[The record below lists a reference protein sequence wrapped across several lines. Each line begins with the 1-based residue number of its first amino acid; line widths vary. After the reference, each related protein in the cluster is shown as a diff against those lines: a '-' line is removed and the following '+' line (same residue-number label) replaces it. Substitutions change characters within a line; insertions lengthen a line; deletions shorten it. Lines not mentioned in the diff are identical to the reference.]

1 LLIITRKTRNV
12 FDDRKQNA
20 YDKDIFSVNEGVSMQ
35 QEERLAAVLRHLQQ
49 HHRITVEQMCDRF
62 GISRDSA
69 RRDLVKLEERGEIIR
84 VRGGAVLPTLTKH
97 VQSYEER
104 LNNPAGKREIGRVAA
119 SLIHSGDYVLLD
131 TATTVQFAAE
141 WMSAEPHVVVTN
153 SIDVADIFSRK
164 RSAEIHLLGG
174 QLNVWHRGLFGPKT
188 IAALHDM
195 RVDKLLLGA
204 CGITPEGLTAHTVD
218 EAYVKMAMLECADQV
233 IVLADSSK
241 FGKRLFHKVC
251 GLDKIDIVVTD
262 AEPTE
267 EVRAALEQAGVELLV
282 ASRSTEQGRGES

>member
-1 LLIITRKTRNV
+1 
-12 FDDRKQNA
+12 
-20 YDKDIFSVNEGVSMQ
+20 MQ
-35 QEERLAAVLRHLQQ
+35 QEERLAAVLRHLQRHQ
-49 HHRITVEQMCDRF
+49 RITVEQMCDWF

-97 VQSYEER
+97 VQSYQER
-104 LNNPAGKREIGRVAA
+104 LNNPAGKREIGRAAA
-119 SLIHSGDYVLLD
+119 SLIRSGDYLLLD

-141 WMSAEPHVVVTN
+141 CMSAEQCVIVTN

-188 IAALHDM
+188 IADLHEM

-204 CGITPEGLTAHTVD
+204 CGITSEGLTAQTVD
-218 EAYVKMAMLECADQV
+218 EAYVKKAMLACADQV

-251 GLDKIDIVVTD
+251 SLDKIDIVVTD
-262 AEPTE
+262 AEPAET
-267 EVRAALEQAGVELLV
+267 VRGALEQAGVELLV
-282 ASRSTEQGRGES
+282 ASRLTEQGGGAL